1 MSEEISRQVLG
12 AKQEFAVLI
21 LFFAACVIWGRNAIA
36 QSTRTQEIE
45 DQPAERVFHNIQVL
59 KGMRAGDLQ
68 GAMSFI
74 ASSLGV
80 DCDHCHRGEDF
91 GQDLTKEKSRA
102 REMMRM
108 VREINES
115 AFRGE
120 NEVNCFT
127 CHQGHQNPI
136 SLAPISLLAPTERKK
151 EAPTAGPSAGGPLP
165 AVEEVLNHYVQA
177 LGGQAALDGVTS
189 RIIRTAPL
197 RQQNEDSKTVSI
209 TYQKAPTKVLVSKE
223 SPGYS
228 SWVGFDGQRAWAQ
241 DSLKSYWGILNIPQ
255 RNSIMRESELYP
267 GSRILKQYADVRV
280 SRKEKIGDGE
290 AYVVEGR
297 SPEDTTEEFYF
308 DAQSGLL
315 LRRHILEQTVFGKFQ
330 MQEDFEDY
338 RGIGGVKMA
347 FVMKWSS
354 PGGAWGTRIS
364 TKVLEVKQNEP
375 IDDKRFEHAP
385 ASKP

>member
-1 MSEEISRQVLG
+1 MSEEVSQQVSG
-12 AKQEFAVLI
+12 VERAVCVLI
-21 LFFAACVIWGRNAIA
+21 LFCATCFVWGRNASA
-36 QSTRTQEIE
+36 QSTRTAQIE
-45 DQPAERVFHNIQVL
+45 DQPAEKVFHNIQVL
-59 KGMRAGDLQ
+59 NGMRAGDLQ

-91 GQDLTKEKSRA
+91 GEDRTKEKSRA

-115 AFRGE
+115 TFRGE
-120 NEVNCFT
+120 NKVNCFT
-127 CHQGHQNPI
+127 CHQGHQNPL
-136 SLAPISLLAPTERKK
+136 SLAPISLPAPTDRKN
-151 EAPTAGPSAGGPLP
+151 EAPTAGPPPDGPLP
-165 AVEEVLNHYVQA
+165 TVEEVLNHYVQA
-177 LGGQAALDGVTS
+177 LGGQAALDGVKS

-197 RQQNEDSKTVSI
+197 KQQNEDSKTVSI
-209 TYQKAPTKVLVSKE
+209 TYQKAPTKVLVSNE
-223 SPGYS
+223 SPSYS
-228 SWVGFDGQRAWAQ
+228 RWAGFDGQRAWAQ
-241 DSLKSYWGILNIPQ
+241 DSLKSYWGILNTPQ

-267 GSRILKQYADVRV
+267 GSRILRQYTDVRV
-280 SRKEKIGDGE
+280 SRKEKIGAGE
-290 AYVVEGR
+290 AYVVEGK

-330 MQEDFEDY
+330 TQEDFEDY
-338 RGIGGVKMA
+338 RRIGGAKMA

-354 PGGAWGTRIS
+354 PGGAWGTRVS

-375 IDDKRFEHAP
+375 IDDERFEHVP